1 MVIDRGSEIARSR
14 GEDMIIK
21 INLRSIV
28 LMLALVL
35 ILMST
40 NAVAI
45 AQEGTDPEVLTTPT
59 VEQYTREDY
68 FQANGIN
75 PEENREALVIP
86 GGPGFISIHPSQ
98 FLPIK
103 SNTEYG
109 FYGIK
114 EIHGPVFDP
123 SHALVEFLAPV
134 DLPHQATINQLVI
147 TFVDLNIADAFNVS
161 ISLNHCDFSYSSCS
175 PMASITAVGSGA
187 GYNYTT
193 TSTFSDAKVDRQL
206 YSYMLH
212 LSIPGGFG
220 VDLTLVNLRL
230 DYTYPTFMPTV
241 QN

>member
-1 MVIDRGSEIARSR
+1 MVIR
-14 GEDMIIK
+14 

-28 LMLALVL
+28 LLLALVL

-59 VEQYTREDY
+59 AEKYTREDY

-75 PEENREALVIP
+75 PEENREAIVIP

-98 FLPIK
+98 FLPKK
-103 SNTEYG
+103 SNTGYD
-109 FYGIK
+109 FWFIK
-114 EIHGPVFDP
+114 ELYVTGSDP
-123 SHALVEFLAPV
+123 THAPVEFLAPV

-147 TFVDLNIADAFNVS
+147 TFVDLEITDAYKTS
-161 ISLNHCDFSYSSCS
+161 ISLERCDFSYTPCTE
-175 PMASITAVGSGA
+175 MASISAVGSGA
-187 GYNYTT
+187 GYNYIT

-212 LSIPGGFG
+212 LTIPGGFG
-220 VDLTLVNLRL
+220 DSLTLVNVRV
-230 DYTYPTFMPTV
+230 DYSYPTSFPIV
-241 QN
+241 NR